1 MKKILLIEDDKSL
14 SIGLVYYFNKEDFF
28 VKHVVNIADARVAF
42 ENDEFDIVLLD
53 VTLPDGEGFSF
64 GEEIRKKSNIPIIF
78 LTAKDEES
86 DILKGF
92 EVGGDDYITKPF
104 SLKELY
110 ARIKSLLKRSSTNNV
125 IIRKSGEITVDIQAI
140 KVYKGE
146 KIVDL
151 TSSEYKLLNYFMDN
165 YNIALSREKILEFLW
180 DSDANFSAY
189 STISVYINRLRE
201 KIEDNPGEPKYI
213 LTKRG
218 VGYIWGVEVQ

>member
-104 SLKELY
+104 NLKELY

-140 KVYKGE
+140 KVYKAE

-218 VGYIWGVEVQ
+218 VGYIWGVEVK

>member
-213 LTKRG
+213 LTKRS

>member
-140 KVYKGE
+140 KVYKAE

-218 VGYIWGVEVQ
+218 VGYIWGVEVK